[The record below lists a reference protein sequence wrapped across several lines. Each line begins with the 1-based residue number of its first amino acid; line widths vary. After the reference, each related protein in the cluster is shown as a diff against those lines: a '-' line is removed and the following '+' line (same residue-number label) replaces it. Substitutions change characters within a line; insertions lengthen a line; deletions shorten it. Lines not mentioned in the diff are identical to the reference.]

1 VIGNAGSGKTTFA
14 RALAQQLRVPH
25 IELDA
30 LFWQPGWVETPP
42 DEFKQ
47 RVSAALPPGGW
58 VADGNYRSK
67 LGTYVLDQADRVVWL
82 DLRLPTAFW
91 RVLRRTVR
99 RVRTRERIWGT
110 NVEPWREAFFSRKSL
125 LWWLLKTH
133 RRWRRQLPEL
143 LAAYPHVRLRSSQD
157 VERYLRGAV

>member
-1 VIGNAGSGKTTFA
+1 MIGNAGSGKTTFA
-14 RALAQQLRVPH
+14 RALAQPLGVPH
-25 IELDA
+25 VELDA

-47 RVSAALPPGGW
+47 RVSAVLTPEGW

-67 LGTYVLDQADRVVWL
+67 LGTYVLDQADRL
-82 DLRLPTAFW
+82 
-91 RVLRRTVR
+91 
-99 RVRTRERIWGT
+99 WGT
-110 NVEPWREAFFSRKSL
+110 NVEPWHEAFFSRKSL

-133 RRWRRQLPEL
+133 RRWHRQLPGL
-143 LAAYPHVRLRSSQD
+143 LAAYRYVRLRSSRD